1 MITLFFLSSGL
12 FLGWSHGANNAGNV
26 FGTAIGSKMVKFRTA
41 AIITGLFMILG
52 SAISGAG
59 ASQTLGRLGSV
70 NEIAGAFMVALS
82 AAVALLMMTR
92 FKLPVSTSQT
102 IVGSIIGWNFFSGS
116 LTDYESLM
124 KIVSSWLVA
133 PVVSAAFAVG
143 IYILFRIILNR
154 YRIHLLHLDLYNRI
168 GLIAVGAFGAYSL
181 GANNI
186 ANVMGVF
193 VPVAPFRPIDAIL
206 GMLTSRDQ
214 LFILGGM
221 AMAAGVLTYSY
232 KVMKTVGQSIIPLT
246 PITALV
252 AVLSS
257 STVLFLFSSQNL
269 ELFLASNGLPSIPL
283 VPISSS
289 QAAVGAIIG
298 IGLFQGGRGMN
309 FKLLGKIASGWVT
322 APLLACIFSFVSLFI
337 IQNVFSQPV
346 YRDVMYSIT
355 ENSSAKL
362 AGEEITFGT
371 LEDMV
376 NLEFRNAGEFMY
388 ALERYAPELD
398 RKGINR
404 VLQISEIRDF
414 TVNDTVV
421 AFEISQGLFTVNQS
435 AALRSLNGKSYRHTW
450 EFASDLSSVSDEW
463 KLKADIPQNKPY
475 NNAVKSKIEYLSSKF
490 SGLR

>member
-1 MITLFFLSSGL
+1 MSVFFFLTSGL

-41 AIITGLFMILG
+41 AIITGIFMILG
-52 SAISGAG
+52 SAVSGAG
-59 ASQTLGRLGSV
+59 ASQTLGKLGSV

-82 AAVALLMMTR
+82 AAVTLLMMTR
-92 FKLPVSTSQT
+92 LNLPVSTSQT
-102 IVGSIIGWNFFSGS
+102 IVGSIIGWNFFSHS

-133 PVVSAAFAVG
+133 PVISALFAVAV
-143 IYILFRIILNR
+143 YILFRFILNR
-154 YRIHLLHLDLYNRI
+154 TRIHLMELDLYNRI
-168 GLIAVGAFGAYSL
+168 GLILVGAFGAYTL

-193 VPVAPFRPIDAIL
+193 VPVAPFRPLDMFFGI
-206 GMLTSRDQ
+206 LTSRDQ

-257 STVLFLFSSQNL
+257 STVLFLFSSQDL
-269 ELFLASNGLPSIPL
+269 ELFLASHGLPSIPL

-289 QAAVGAIIG
+289 QAVVGAIIG

-322 APLLACIFSFVSLFI
+322 APVFACIMSFVSLFI
-337 IQNVFSQPV
+337 IQNVFNQPV
-346 YRDVMYSIT
+346 YREVRYVISG
-355 ENSSAKL
+355 SVAQKL
-362 AGEEITFGT
+362 ASEGITFST
-371 LEDMV
+371 MDDLV
-376 NLEFRNAGEFMY
+376 NLEFRNAAEFRY
-388 ALERYAPELD
+388 ALERYGVELD
-398 RKGINR
+398 KTRIMR
-404 VLQISEIRDF
+404 VIKLSEIRNI
-414 TVNDTVV
+414 TVDTGLVT
-421 AFEISQGLFTVNQS
+421 FEISQGVFTHNQVK
-435 AALRSLNGKSYRHTW
+435 AVESLNGRSFNHTW
-450 EFASDLSSVSDEW
+450 EFTAALEVADPEW
-463 KLKADIPQNKPY
+463 KLKPDTPANKPF
-475 NNAVKSKIEYLSSKF
+475 NNMIKTRIEYLAAKF
-490 SGLR
+490 SGQR